1 MHGHVTFVEGVR
13 GWRGKNVGS
22 QQKGLGVRVHISL
35 TFCPFG
41 LIFRG
46 LLF

>member
-1 MHGHVTFVEGVR
+1 MHDHVTILEGVR
-13 GWRGKNVGS
+13 GWRGRNVGS

-35 TFCPFG
+35 SFCPFV
-41 LIFRG
+41 LILSG